1 MTDVLAGEWIKAR
14 SVRSTTAILAA
25 CAAILAV
32 GAVLTMLMVR
42 DWDGSPP
49 DVRARF
55 ANADTSVVALP
66 LAQFC
71 LAALSALVI
80 TSEYGS
86 GMIRTSL
93 VAVPRRRTV
102 FAAKALVVAAV
113 TLVAGQ
119 AVAFA
124 AFAAGRLIVGDRPPP
139 LGFAT
144 SAADAL
150 PGVVGAG
157 LSMTTVGLVALGVG
171 AVLRST
177 AGSLMVIGALLF
189 VLPTL
194 APLLPQPWDDR
205 AAAAMLPSL
214 AFEVTGGSGAAMS
227 PTEALV
233 AVVYVVGA
241 LAAGAVAIT
250 RRDA

>member
-1 MTDVLAGEWIKAR
+1 MIDVLASEWIKSR
-14 SVRSTTAILAA
+14 SVRSTAAILAA
-25 CAAILAV
+25 CAAIVAV
-32 GAVLTMLMVR
+32 GAVLTALMVR

-49 DVRARF
+49 DVRANF
-55 ANADTSVVALP
+55 ANADTSVIVLP

-113 TLVAGQ
+113 TLVVGQ

-124 AFAAGRLIVGDRPPP
+124 AFATGRLIVGDRPPP
-139 LGFAT
+139 LGFST

-150 PGVVGAG
+150 PGTVGAG
-157 LSMTTVGLVALGVG
+157 MSITAVALVALGIG

-177 AGSLMVIGALLF
+177 AGALMVIGALLF
-189 VLPTL
+189 VLPML
-194 APLLPQPWDDR
+194 APLLPEPWDDR
-205 AAAAMLPSL
+205 AAAAMVPSL
-214 AFEVTGGSGAAMS
+214 AFEVTGGSGAAIS
-227 PTEALV
+227 LSEALV
-233 AVVYVVGA
+233 AVAYVVAA
-241 LAAGAVAIT
+241 LAAGAAAIT